1 MMRPWRRRRIGALLL
16 AALGAGCAPAAATA
30 VPDTRTA
37 AGVGGVTFISP
48 RCPAAASCLLGQ
60 VIAAESANPLVK
72 AAVFLEREEQDS
84 EDGTPIRFLRLTD
97 DQGVFTVV
105 DAPAGRYRI
114 AIYADERKLGA
125 NGLVLGAPGTT
136 VVPVRMPPAVAVYQR

>member
-1 MMRPWRRRRIGALLL
+1 M
-16 AALGAGCAPAAATA
+16 
-30 VPDTRTA
+30 PDTRTA

-48 RCPAAASCLLGQ
+48 RCPAAHSCLLGQ
-60 VIAAESANPLVK
+60 VIAAETANPLVN
-72 AAVFLEREEQDS
+72 AAVFLELEEQDRA
-84 EDGTPIRFLRLTD
+84 EGKPVRFLRLTD

-105 DAPAGRYRI
+105 DAPAGRYRL

-136 VVPVRMPPAVAVYQR
+136 VVPVRMPPVMAAYQR

>member
-1 MMRPWRRRRIGALLL
+1 VVLL
-16 AALGAGCAPAAATA
+16 AAVCAGCAPTAATA
-30 VPDTRTA
+30 PGTLSA

-60 VIAAESANPLVK
+60 VIAAESANPMVK

-84 EDGTPIRFLRLTD
+84 LDGKPVRFLRLTD

-105 DAPAGRYRI
+105 DAPAGRYRL
-114 AIYADERKLGA
+114 AIYAEERKLGA
-125 NGLVLGAPGTT
+125 TGLVLGAPGTT
-136 VVPVRMPPAVAVYQR
+136 VVPVRMPPVYQR